1 MPALIT
7 PDFTSLILRVAVGVA
22 LIMHGIPKVKGGWG
36 KQSGE
41 WIKSMG
47 VPAIVAQFVTVLE
60 LFGGLFLVVG
70 LLVPIVAAL
79 FAIQFLAIIVMK
91 VTKMKAGFMGSG
103 GKPGY
108 EIDFT
113 YLMLSLAILLLGSG
127 AISLDSLIHIF

>member
-1 MPALIT
+1 
-7 PDFTSLILRVAVGVA
+7 
-22 LIMHGIPKVKGGWG
+22 
-36 KQSGE
+36 
-41 WIKSMG
+41 
-47 VPAIVAQFVTVLE
+47 
-60 LFGGLFLVVG
+60 
-70 LLVPIVAAL
+70 
-79 FAIQFLAIIVMK
+79 MK